1 MRSLVTAT
9 LAAALALPAAAY
21 NSAARALVSEFGI
34 TTQSVSKVDSNVYEV
49 AYYDYQLVTY
59 SCWVGAY
66 AEAAV
71 VTNTQIIFI
80 DQNEVCSI
88 METRAKE

>member
-1 MRSLVTAT
+1 MRSLSTVA
-9 LAAALALPAAAY
+9 LAAVLALPAAAY
-21 NSAARALVSEFGI
+21 NSAARALVNEYGI
-34 TTQSVSKVDSNVYEV
+34 TTTTVSKVDSNVYEA
-49 AYYDYQLVTY
+49 AYSNYQLVTY

-66 AEAAV
+66 AETAV
-71 VTNTQIIFI
+71 VTNSQIIFI